1 MPTTIQL
8 PEVLRGCTPGVVQTV
23 GIMQVIPLLS
33 ESNDD
38 RFVSP
43 MNRARTKTTG
53 YGSLGFNNPS
63 DKTMLIP
70 SHVAYCVKQSAQD
83 HAMTHAALLGA
94 KKSHVYNDAKCV
106 QERQGGYINEDEH
119 KMQILPF
126 PLREKAL
133 TFRGSSDCGSLW
145 PALAEFNRSMNCYG
159 NSNNGAAIRDYFD
172 HYEKE
177 LDEFVAEFEP
187 VPNQVGAII
196 LVNGSVVGIE
206 RCPSNAYY
214 LEIWEPLIRD
224 CYAALSIIEER
235 RKSGALPFP
244 STREPLRDVTSLED
258 LAVAL
263 EETEAKQEEKTK
275 DIVRAILDVSFDK
288 QTRDEKIGSF
298 EVDTLEKGDFVGQCI
313 RDGSAVLYAS
323 LIATDK
329 WKKNAK
335 WLQKA
340 KFSI

>member
-1 MPTTIQL
+1 MTVTIQL
-8 PEVLRGCTPGVVQTV
+8 PEVLRGCEPGVIQTV

-33 ESNDD
+33 ESNDN

-43 MNRARTKTTG
+43 TNKARTKTTG
-53 YGSLGFNNPS
+53 YGSLAFNNTS

-70 SHVAYCVKQSAQD
+70 SHVAYVVKQSAQD
-83 HAMTHAALLGA
+83 HAMTHAALLKG
-94 KKSHVYNDAKCV
+94 KQRKTFDDAKCV
-106 QERQGGYINEDEH
+106 QETQGGYIDEGDH

-133 TFRGSSDCGSLW
+133 TFRGSTDCGSLW
-145 PALAEFNRSMNCYG
+145 PALGEFNRSLDCYG
-159 NSNNGAAIRDYFD
+159 KSGNQAAIRDYFD
-172 HYEKE
+172 HYAKE

-206 RCPSNAYY
+206 RCPSNAYFM
-214 LEIWEPLIRD
+214 EIWEPLIRD

-244 STREPLRDVTSLED
+244 ATREPLRDVESLDD
-258 LAVAL
+258 LEVAL
-263 EETEAKQEEKTK
+263 EEAETKQSEKTK
-275 DIVRAILDVSFDK
+275 DIVRAIMDVQFSK
-288 QTRDEKIGSF
+288 QTMDEKLGDF
-298 EVDTLEKGDFVGQCI
+298 EIDTLEKGDFVGQTV
-313 RDGSAVLYAS
+313 RDGSAILYAS